1 MSCTHEEV
9 LVMEL
14 ATGSASSAKQA
25 LAAGGRGEVAAD
37 RRAALSIMPAAVCAA
52 ERCSVCP
59 QCAGPIRPGLPL
71 STVLVVLGA
80 WQELGI
86 PASHLPPQALAVPM
100 MMDADHHL

>member
-1 MSCTHEEV
+1 
-9 LVMEL
+9 MEL

-59 QCAGPIRPGLPL
+59 QYAGPIRPGLPL

-86 PASHLPPQALAVPM
+86 PASHLPPPQALAVPM